1 MNGKTVLVALL
12 LAAIAIGGAAVY
24 MMGSSGNSN
33 TSDDNGVSEVIATGD
48 GTGTTE
54 KDDTSSSSGTEE
66 ITLDTGEDSSAVNTG
81 DLQIACESG
90 TAGAYTITESDGEV
104 TVTFSGITEATSY
117 SISGTLNGCIVIE
130 AGSFDFELVLAGVTI
145 TSSKNVPISI
155 TGDENVEIS
164 AKKGTTNYIYDN
176 RSAVSDEDI
185 SAAIHSDCDLKL
197 KGKGKLVV
205 VSASNNG
212 IHSKDDLE
220 VKNLTLYVTCAD
232 NALKGNDS
240 VTITSGTIVL
250 NATSGDGIKTS
261 STDLSSKGIQ
271 RGTVTV
277 NTDDG
282 DTTLTITAYC
292 DGIDA
297 AFDVAM
303 AETSG
308 ALTVDITAGVNASA
322 STTTASS
329 TSGWFGM
336 WGGRTGGNS
345 WGQMGPDSSGN
356 SNKADYSCKGIKAG
370 NAVTITGGTI
380 SIDAFDDAIHVNSDD
395 AMESGVTPAGDVTI
409 SGGTVTIV
417 SKDDGIHADGT
428 IAITGGTVTVSG
440 SYEGLEGA
448 SIEIT
453 GGIVSLRSSDDGV
466 NATSGGLTLSGGYL
480 YVYAGGDG
488 LDTNKSAIRFN
499 GTNVVI
505 ISTSGGNS
513 AIDADYSYT
522 YTKGTVLAICPYG
535 MIQEITGSS
544 AFKSYGT
551 MKTIGTL
558 SSGGIV
564 SASVGG
570 TQTVAVKMPASMNNA
585 VAFYIGS
592 SSATITTGSSVSVS
606 LDDNGVYFRS

>member
-1 MNGKTVLVALL
+1 MKGKTVLVAML

-24 MMGSSGNSN
+24 MMGSPGNNN
-33 TSDDNGVSEVIATGD
+33 TSDDNGVYEVIVTGD

-54 KDDTSSSSGTEE
+54 IDEASSSSGTEK
-66 ITLDTGEDSSAVNTG
+66 ITVDTGEDSSAVNTG

-90 TAGAYTITESDGEV
+90 TAGAYTITKGDGEV
-104 TVTFSGITEATSY
+104 IVTFSGITEATSY

-164 AKKGTTNYIYDN
+164 AKKDTTNYIYDN

-261 STDLSSKGIQ
+261 STDLSSKGVQ

-308 ALTVDITAGVNASA
+308 ALTVDITAGVNASV

-409 SGGTVTIV
+409 SDGTVTIV

-428 IAITGGTVTVSG
+428 IAITGGIVTVTG

-488 LDTNKSAIRFN
+488 LDTNMSAIRFN

-522 YTKGTVLAICPYG
+522 YTKGIVLAICPYG
-535 MIQEITGSS
+535 MVQEITGSS
-544 AFKSYGT
+544 SFKSYGT

-558 SSGGIV
+558 SSGSIV

-570 TQTVAVKMPASMNNA
+570 TQTVAVKVPASMSNA

-606 LDDNGVYFRS
+606 LDDNGVYLRS